1 MLKKEKPHVV
11 IIGSG
16 FGGLAVAR
24 GLKNARVQVTLID
37 RNNHHVFQPLLYQV
51 AGAQLTAPDISAPIR
66 GLLAKQK
73 NVRVWM
79 SEVQQI
85 DVAKRR
91 IELETGE
98 VPYDYLVLATGMVPA
113 YFGFDAWAEHA
124 PGLKTLSEALDVRRR
139 IFRAF
144 EMAEL
149 ESDPVRRRAW
159 TTFVVIGGGPT
170 GVELAGALAEIAG
183 RTLAR
188 DFRAFDPRNTR
199 VLLVE
204 AGPRVLP
211 SFSQY
216 LSSQARGDLESLGI
230 EVRTGT
236 PVRDLG
242 EDYVDIGDERIETRT
257 ILWAAGVK
265 ASPLTLQLGVPIDKS
280 GRVWV
285 EEDLSVPDRPEV
297 FVVGDLIA
305 KTQDGKPLPGVA
317 QLAMQSG
324 KHVAGQIVRSVAAL
338 PRVPFRYKD
347 KGSLA
352 TIGRNQAV
360 AQVGRVQ
367 LSGILAWWLWLLVH
381 ILFLVQH
388 RSRIAVLFEWGW
400 AYFTFQRRSRVIME
414 LPAPLPAAR
423 LTRRDG
429 IRKRVPLSVLPGL
442 PDETIAAAA
451 SPPPAKTASQAR

>member
-11 IIGSG
+11 IVGSG

-24 GLKNARVQVTLID
+24 ELKHAPVQVTLID

-51 AGAQLTAPDISAPIR
+51 AAAQLTAPDIAAPIR
-66 GLLAKQK
+66 GLLARQK

-79 SEVQQI
+79 ADVQQI
-85 DVAKRR
+85 DVTKRR

-113 YFGFDAWAEHA
+113 YFGFDAWSEHA

-139 IFRAF
+139 ILRAF

-149 ESDPVRRRAW
+149 ETDPVRRRAW

-188 DFRAFDPRNTR
+188 DFRAFDPRHTR

-216 LSSQARGDLESLGI
+216 LSSQARGDLEALGI

-242 EDYVDIGDERIETRT
+242 EDYVEIGDERIDTHT

-265 ASPLTLQLGVPIDKS
+265 ASALTRQLGVPIDRA

-285 EEDLSVPDRPEV
+285 EDDLSVPDRPEV

-305 KTQDGKPLPGVA
+305 KTQDGRPLPGVA

-324 KHVAGQIVRSVAAL
+324 KHVANTIVRSVQAL
-338 PRVPFRYKD
+338 PRLPFRYAD

-352 TIGRNQAV
+352 TIGRNKAV

-423 LTRRDG
+423 LTKRDG
-429 IRKRVPLSVLPGL
+429 LRKRVVLSALPAL
-442 PDETIAAAA
+442 PDAEVA
-451 SPPPAKTASQAR
+451 PPPSKTASHNA

>member
-1 MLKKEKPHVV
+1 MLKKAKPHVV
-11 IIGSG
+11 ILGSG
-16 FGGLAVAR
+16 FAGLAVAR
-24 GLKNARVQVTLID
+24 GLKNAPVQVTLID
-37 RNNHHVFQPLLYQV
+37 RHNHHVFQPLLYQV
-51 AGAQLTAPDISAPIR
+51 AAAQLTAPDIAAPIR
-66 GLLAKQK
+66 GLLSRQR
-73 NVRVWM
+73 NVRVWLAD
-79 SEVQQI
+79 VQRI
-85 DVAKRR
+85 DVEKRR

-98 VPYDYLVLATGMVPA
+98 LPYDYLVLATGMVPA
-113 YFGFDAWAEHA
+113 YFGFDGWAEHA
-124 PGLKTLSEALDVRRR
+124 PGLKTLSDALDVRGR
-139 IFRAF
+139 ILRAF

-149 ESDPVRRRAW
+149 ETDPARQRAW

-188 DFRAFDPRNTR
+188 DFRAFDPRLTR
-199 VLLVE
+199 VLLIE

-216 LSSQARGDLESLGI
+216 LSSEARGDLEALGI

-242 EDYVDIGDERIETRT
+242 EDYVEIGDERIDTRT
-257 ILWAAGVK
+257 VLWAAGVK
-265 ASPLTLQLGVPIDKS
+265 ASPLTRYLGVPIDKS

-305 KTQDGKPLPGVA
+305 KTQDGKALPGVA
-317 QLAMQSG
+317 PLATQSG
-324 KHVAGQIVRSVAAL
+324 KHVAKQIVRSMGAL
-338 PRVPFRYKD
+338 SRLPFRYVD

-352 TIGRNQAV
+352 TIGRNKAV
-360 AQVGRVQ
+360 AQVGRMQV
-367 LSGILAWWLWLLVH
+367 SGIFAWWLWLVVH

-400 AYFTFQRRSRVIME
+400 AYFTFQRRSRVILE
-414 LPAPLPAAR
+414 LPPAHAR
-423 LTRRDG
+423 TSAGAGTVRVAIADAGGKRR
-429 IRKRVPLSVLPGL
+429 
-442 PDETIAAAA
+442 AA
-451 SPPPAKTASQAR
+451 SR

>member
-1 MLKKEKPHVV
+1 MLRRARPNVV

-24 GLKNARVQVTLID
+24 GLKRAAVQVTLID
-37 RNNHHVFQPLLYQV
+37 RTNHHVFQPLLYQV
-51 AGAQLTAPDISAPIR
+51 AAAQLTAPDISAPIR
-66 GLLAKQK
+66 GLLSRQE

-79 SEVQQI
+79 AEVQHI
-85 DVAKRR
+85 DVTKRR
-91 IELETGE
+91 VELETGE
-98 VPYDYLVLATGMVPA
+98 LSYDYLVLASGMVPA
-113 YFGFDAWAEHA
+113 YFGFDAWSQYA
-124 PGLKTLSEALDVRRR
+124 PGLKNLTDALDVRRR
-139 IFRAF
+139 ILRAF

-149 ESDPVRRRAW
+149 EGDSMRRRAW

-188 DFRAFDPRNTR
+188 DFRSFDPRHTR
-199 VLLVE
+199 VILVE
-204 AGPRVLP
+204 AGPRLLP
-211 SFSQY
+211 SFSIF
-216 LSSQARGDLESLGI
+216 LSAQARGDLEALGI

-242 EDYVDIGDERIETRT
+242 EDYVEIGDERIDTRT

-265 ASPLTLQLGVPIDKS
+265 ASPLTRHLGVPIDKA

-317 QLAMQSG
+317 PLAMQSG
-324 KHVAGQIVRSVAAL
+324 KHVARMIERSVHTL
-338 PRVPFRYKD
+338 PRVPFRYVD

-352 TIGRNQAV
+352 TIGRNKAV

-414 LPAPLPAAR
+414 LPAPLPAAKRQSLRAVSSSDTSGVR
-423 LTRRDG
+423 LSRRTTR
-429 IRKRVPLSVLPGL
+429 
-442 PDETIAAAA
+442 
-451 SPPPAKTASQAR
+451 

>member
-24 GLKNARVQVTLID
+24 GLKNVPVQVTLID

-51 AGAQLTAPDISAPIR
+51 ASAQLTAPDIAAPIR
-66 GLLAKQK
+66 GLLSKQK

-79 SEVQQI
+79 SDVQLI
-85 DVAKRR
+85 DVTKRR

-113 YFGFDAWAEHA
+113 YFGFDSWAEHA

-149 ESDPVRRRAW
+149 ETDPVRRRAW

-183 RTLAR
+183 RTLKR
-188 DFRAFDPRNTR
+188 DFRAFDPRHTR

-242 EDYVDIGDERIETRT
+242 EDYVEIGDERIDTRT

-265 ASPLTLQLGVPIDKS
+265 ASPLTRHLGVPIDKS

-324 KHVAGQIVRSVAAL
+324 KHVARQISRSVAAM
-338 PRVPFRYKD
+338 PRLPFRYTD

-367 LSGILAWWLWLLVH
+367 LSGILAWWLWLVVH

-429 IRKRVPLSVLPGL
+429 IRKRVPLSVLPSL
-442 PDETIAAAA
+442 PEEPVATTVTPAAAKAA
-451 SPPPAKTASQAR
+451 SNSG